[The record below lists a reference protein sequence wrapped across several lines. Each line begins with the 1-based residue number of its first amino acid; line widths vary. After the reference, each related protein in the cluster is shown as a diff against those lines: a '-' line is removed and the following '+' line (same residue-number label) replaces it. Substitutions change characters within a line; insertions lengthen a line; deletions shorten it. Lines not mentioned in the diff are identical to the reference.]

1 MLALLSLI
9 FECVST
15 QESLGTTSISGWI
28 NYLGKYLKIKNGKG
42 TQMTKLESAMK
53 IETMKAIQNLMPL
66 KILNFWEDLSA

>member
-1 MLALLSLI
+1 M
-9 FECVST
+9 
-15 QESLGTTSISGWI
+15 
-28 NYLGKYLKIKNGKG
+28 KIKNGKG